1 MFAIFKVNKSEWC
14 CYLMYYRVRGKW
26 GVTQYTHT
34 YISCND
40 SVGGDASVDCGK
52 EECLENR

>member
-1 MFAIFKVNKSEWC
+1 MVKKNVWRTGETDH
-14 CYLMYYRVRGKW
+14 YYRVRGKW

-52 EECLENR
+52 EEYLEENR

>member
-1 MFAIFKVNKSEWC
+1 MVKKNVWRRTCETDH
-14 CYLMYYRVRGKW
+14 YYRVRGKW

-52 EECLENR
+52 EECLEENM